1 MELILILIAT
11 TLGTLLYILLRTISN
26 DIRLLET
33 TLDQMRRKIDSLT
46 NDIDHVQAIQASS
59 DRQVVAALVE
69 DIKNL
74 I

>member
-11 TLGTLLYILLRTISN
+11 ALGTLLYILLRSISN
-26 DIRLLET
+26 DIRQLET